1 MKKVAI
7 IIPAYNAAASLPKT
21 LESVFAQTYPDIE
34 VWVVNDGSTDGTP
47 EILEEFQAKGQG
59 EGEGPRRRA
68 EARLHVIHQENCGCY
83 QARLNALK
91 QIDAPYFT
99 FADADDTVEPD
110 WIEKMVAAL
119 ERDNLDVVE
128 CNAAENSIVR
138 LLTSPLPVLEGF
150 ALEKYKYEY
159 LVNPKVACFVWNK
172 LYRNQFDFSTFE
184 LTDKNTNFEDLIFN
198 LQFFRKIRRI
208 GFLPERLYHYET
220 VATSAVHNFGPRQRH
235 DFKWMVKNHFRLCRA
250 LFPNGEFGFV
260 RLWWGHIRWRVRNT
274 RNVIAMIVKGI
285 LR

>member
-1 MKKVAI
+1 MG
-7 IIPAYNAAASLPKT
+7 NR
-21 LESVFAQTYPDIE
+21 
-34 VWVVNDGSTDGTP
+34 
-47 EILEEFQAKGQG
+47 
-59 EGEGPRRRA
+59 GEGPRRRA
-68 EARLHVIHQENCGCY
+68 EARLHIIHQENCGAY

-91 QIDAPYFT
+91 RIDAPYFT
-99 FADADDTVEPD
+99 FVDADDTVEPD

-119 ERDNLDVVE
+119 ERDNLDAVA
-128 CNAAENSIVR
+128 CNAAEIS
-138 LLTSPLPVLEGF
+138 TLEGA

-159 LVNPKVACFVWNK
+159 LVNPKVACFIWDK
-172 LYRNQFDFSTFE
+172 LYRNQFDFADFE
-184 LTDKNTNFEDLIFN
+184 LADRVTNFDDMIFN
-198 LQFFRKIRRI
+198 FQFFRKIRRI

-220 VATSAVHNFGPRQRH
+220 VATSAVHNFGPRQKH

-250 LFPNGEFGFV
+250 LFPNREFGLV

>member
-7 IIPAYNAAASLPKT
+7 VIPAYNAAESLPKT
-21 LESVFAQTYPDIE
+21 LDSVFAQTYPEIE
-34 VWVVNDGSTDGTP
+34 VWVVNDGSTDSTREVLSRFSQP
-47 EILEEFQAKGQG
+47 SQPSQ
-59 EGEGPRRRA
+59 PSQH
-68 EARLHVIHQENCGCY
+68 LHIIHQENCGCY

-119 ERDNLDVVE
+119 ERDNLDAVE
-128 CNAAENSIVR
+128 CNADKNSTVR
-138 LLTSPLPVLEGF
+138 LLPSPSPFLEGR

-159 LVNPKVACFVWNK
+159 LVDSKVACFVWNK

-184 LTDKNTNFEDLIFN
+184 LTDRNTNYEDLIFN

-220 VATSAVHNFGPRQRH
+220 VATSAVHNFGPRQKH

-250 LFPNGEFGFV
+250 LFPNGEFGIL
-260 RLWWGHIRWRVRNT
+260 RLWWGHFKWRVRNT
-274 RNVIAMIVKGI
+274 RNVLVMRARG
-285 LR
+285 L